1 MALRQIYYIAIATT
15 QPQPKIEVVAPEN
28 AATTT
33 SVWAL
38 VGAVVLASVPHLW
51 KLLSGQQ
58 SAQSNLTATLL
69 QKLTD
74 SYQLSSVSNEAFR
87 TILNSVAEKPTELAE
102 SNAQVLA
109 DLMEEVLD
117 LKRQVL
123 TLNQKVTDL
132 AGIITRQAQNR

>member
-1 MALRQIYYIAIATT
+1 MNGHASNLIATA
-15 QPQPKIEVVAPEN
+15 QPVPKIEVVAPDN

-69 QKLTD
+69 EKLSD
-74 SYQLSSVSNEAFR
+74 SYQLSSGASETFR
-87 TILNSVAEKPTELAE
+87 AILNSVAERPTELAE
-102 SNAQVLA
+102 SNAKVLA

-123 TLNQKVTDL
+123 TLSQKVDNL
-132 AGIITRQAQNR
+132 AGIITRQAQNK